1 MYHLL
6 SNINGNLDSL
16 LSNPHMNQNTILI
29 IIYNMLYLQFI
40 DSTWYGLL
48 FICIFYFSITPC
60 ILKYKV
66 SKPCYLWLLDQR
78 ENTIRGHK
86 IGQCKGEGMLKSK
99 VVDWFMW
106 LSSTQSVVAFYIY
119 TERDGLIPWEIEIP
133 CKPCQNT
140 TPNLDLSAKPSLAG
154 SHLSILGLADLCG
167 MNLSEVIIFL
177 YGLQIRWYIYALW
190 LTRQEK
196 HNGGVYF
203 VF

>member
-29 IIYNMLYLQFI
+29 IIYNMLYLLFI

-60 ILKYKV
+60 ILKCKV
-66 SKPCYLWLLDQR
+66 SKPCYLWSLDQR

-119 TERDGLIPWEIEIP
+119 TKWDGLIPWEIEIL
-133 CKPCQNT
+133 CKPCQYT

-154 SHLSILGLADLCG
+154 SHLQNSA
-167 MNLSEVIIFL
+167 
-177 YGLQIRWYIYALW
+177 
-190 LTRQEK
+190 
-196 HNGGVYF
+196 
-203 VF
+203 

>member
-1 MYHLL
+1 MCHLL

-29 IIYNMLYLQFI
+29 IIYNMLSLLFI

-60 ILKYKV
+60 ILKCKV
-66 SKPCYLWLLDQR
+66 SKPCYLWSLDQR

-106 LSSTQSVVAFYIY
+106 LSST
-119 TERDGLIPWEIEIP
+119 
-133 CKPCQNT
+133 
-140 TPNLDLSAKPSLAG
+140 
-154 SHLSILGLADLCG
+154 HLSWHFIHIQSEMVLFLGRSKFFA
-167 MNLSEVIIFL
+167 NRVNIQ
-177 YGLQIRWYIYALW
+177 LQTWTYLPNPA
-190 LTRQEK
+190 
-196 HNGGVYF
+196 
-203 VF
+203 